1 VHLNTSFEAKMRLLP
16 RGDSSRPTFLTS
28 DVFRP
33 LKPSLYERHTRE
45 GKLPYGQELP
55 LVERNHFSHKN
66 SRVKNFKNAG
76 YDFGRRGAHRAFQAE
91 PILLKMI
98 FKTGLQNDKQP
109 QSQAIRIKA

>member
-1 VHLNTSFEAKMRLLP
+1 MAVQKWNGLFSGLALFSFFVLFWNP
-16 RGDSSRPTFLTS
+16 G
-28 DVFRP
+28 
-33 LKPSLYERHTRE
+33 RE

>member
-1 VHLNTSFEAKMRLLP
+1 MGLP
-16 RGDSSRPTFLTS
+16 RPWQGGEAPIQ
-28 DVFRP
+28 
-33 LKPSLYERHTRE
+33 
-45 GKLPYGQELP
+45 YGQELP

>member
-1 VHLNTSFEAKMRLLP
+1 MGK
-16 RGDSSRPTFLTS
+16 SSHWSSAIISPTRILEL
-28 DVFRP
+28 RI
-33 LKPSLYERHTRE
+33 LKKHS
-45 GKLPYGQELP
+45 
-55 LVERNHFSHKN
+55 
-66 SRVKNFKNAG
+66 G